1 MSTELKDLV
10 RQDLNKIKEEEIK
23 KEKEIN
29 SKLKE
34 VDLYWTSKSG
44 STLHT
49 LYTKYFD
56 ENGIKYNLKE
66 IHDHPEVSSLVMGFA
81 TPIIAVNGEYLVYG
95 RDFTTPM
102 QSINALR
109 HYASPDY
116 VNPPFEQKLLESI
129 KNLQFSVN
137 LDISIY
143 CFVSFVVILS
153 ISILQK
159 EVLVNEDGSITK

>member
-95 RDFTTPM
+95 RDFKSPPPLVKILRVIADPNFIQVDPNAKLIEMLKNTNRLINQNFQRMAQMIQPIVKVM
-102 QSINALR
+102 QSLEAEEKKENA
-109 HYASPDY
+109 
-116 VNPPFEQKLLESI
+116 K
-129 KNLQFSVN
+129 KNN
-137 LDISIY
+137 
-143 CFVSFVVILS
+143 
-153 ISILQK
+153 
-159 EVLVNEDGSITK
+159 

>member
-34 VDLYWTSKSG
+34 VDLYQTSKSG

-95 RDFTTPM
+95 RDFK
-102 QSINALR
+102 
-109 HYASPDY
+109 SP
-116 VNPPFEQKLLESI
+116 PPLLKILIVIQVYLNNQKQIRLILIQKRTQILL
-129 KNLQFSVN
+129 KNQ
-137 LDISIY
+137 
-143 CFVSFVVILS
+143 
-153 ISILQK
+153 LQK
-159 EVLVNEDGSITK
+159 I